1 MIRVTR
7 DITIDEKD
15 LDIAFVR
22 ASGPGGQNVNKL
34 STAAQLR
41 FDVNRVSLAPNVM
54 TRLTAL
60 AGQRMTK
67 EGIIVIHA
75 QRFRTQERNRADA
88 IDRLLELLRESLG
101 DRELGGAA
109 VLVRTGWATHWRTDH
124 YFEGHPF
131 LTEDAAW
138 WLREANVALVG
149 IDSYNIDDT
158 EDGRRPVHTALLGAG
173 IPIAEHLTNLDR
185 LPRDGFRFS
194 AAPVKV
200 KGMGTFPVRA
210 YAVVDR

>member
-41 FDVNRVSLAPNVM
+41 FDVGRITLDPDVL

-67 EGIIVIHA
+67 DSVIVIHA

-88 IDRLLELLRESLG
+88 IDRLLDLLRE
-101 DRELGGAA
+101 AA
-109 VLVRTGWATHWRTDH
+109 VRPKPRRATRPTLGSKMRRLDGKKRRSDVKAKRNTRS
-124 YFEGHPF
+124 F
-131 LTEDAAW
+131 
-138 WLREANVALVG
+138 
-149 IDSYNIDDT
+149 DD
-158 EDGRRPVHTALLGAG
+158 
-173 IPIAEHLTNLDR
+173 
-185 LPRDGFRFS
+185 
-194 AAPVKV
+194 
-200 KGMGTFPVRA
+200 
-210 YAVVDR
+210 